1 MKTEDAA
8 MTRPSR
14 AGCAAIGVMMFA
26 LGCSEDVFDVDV
38 ALADDFAVDFGS
50 ASGTI
55 PTVTCDA
62 QNPAICGEG
71 VVVEFMG
78 APGQATITPGCD
90 GATARCFAQADARVT
105 YTVDVLQDESFTSKV
120 GRQAVKLVRRV
131 DVAITIPTNTMTFEI
146 PEIDIFVGP
155 PGTQQPSD
163 PGVFPVDV
171 VRSIAAGTTIAAA
184 EARHLVVADGSP
196 ARNLI
201 ESSITSKTPFVFLLT
216 LAPRL
221 ESGAALPAGMLA
233 VELQTLLGLG
243 LR

>member
-1 MKTEDAA
+1 MKTDDAA
-8 MTRPSR
+8 MTRPSMAAR
-14 AGCAAIGVMMFA
+14 AAIGVMMFA

-38 ALADDFAVDFGS
+38 ELANAFAVDFGS

-62 QNPAICGEG
+62 QNPAMCGAG
-71 VVVEFMG
+71 LVVEFMG

-90 GATARCFAQADARVT
+90 GATARCFAQADARVN

-120 GRQAVKLVRRV
+120 GRQGVKLVRRV
-131 DVAITIPTNTMTFEI
+131 DVAITIPTNTMTFDI
-146 PEIDIFVGP
+146 PELDFFVGP

-171 VRSIAAGTTIAAA
+171 VRSIAGGTTIAAA
-184 EARHLVVADGSP
+184 DARHLVVADGSP

-201 ESSITSKTPFVFLLT
+201 ESSITSKTPFVFVLT
-216 LAPRL
+216 TAPRL

-233 VELQTLLGLG
+233 VEIYTLVGLG

>member
-1 MKTEDAA
+1 
-8 MTRPSR
+8 
-14 AGCAAIGVMMFA
+14 MMFT
-26 LGCSEDVFDVDV
+26 LGCSEDIFDVDV
-38 ALADDFAVDFGS
+38 ELANAFAVDFGS
-50 ASGTI
+50 ATGTI

-62 QNPAICGEG
+62 QNPTICGA
-71 VVVEFMG
+71 VMALEFMG
-78 APGQATITPGCD
+78 ASGQATITPGCD
-90 GATARCFAQADARVT
+90 GATAHCFAQADARVN
-105 YTVDVLQDESFTSKV
+105 YTVDVLQDESFTSRV
-120 GRQAVKLVRRV
+120 GRRAVKLVRKV
-131 DVAITIPTNTMTFEI
+131 DVTIAIPINTMTFEI
-146 PEIDIFVGP
+146 PQIDIFVGP

-201 ESSITSKTPFVFLLT
+201 ESSVTSKTPFVFVVT

-233 VELQTLLGLG
+233 VEVQTLLGLG